1 MIVLMDRHDRCLF
14 RGARHWSKER
24 FPSTGAI
31 RQSGRNFR
39 GCGWRRQP
47 GNTGIERPPRIAQVK
62 RNSLDYESILYYHTV
77 YAQANRRPSGVVI
90 ASQITNNI
98 IIVCGVVSSI
108 LDKIFFFFGFCS
120 GKRENVSE

>member
-1 MIVLMDRHDRCLF
+1 M
-14 RGARHWSKER
+14 RGIGPKSGSRLLER
-24 FPSTGAI
+24 FGNLEGIFEGVDGVGSLEI
-31 RQSGRNFR
+31 RGSKGLQELLRLKETR
-39 GCGWRRQP
+39 W
-47 GNTGIERPPRIAQVK
+47 NTRV
-62 RNSLDYESILYYHTV
+62 YYTTRYHIV